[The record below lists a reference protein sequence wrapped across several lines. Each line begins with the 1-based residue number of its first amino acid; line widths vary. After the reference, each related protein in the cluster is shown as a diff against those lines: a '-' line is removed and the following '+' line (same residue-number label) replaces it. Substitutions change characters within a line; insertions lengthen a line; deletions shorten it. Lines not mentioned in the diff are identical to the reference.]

1 MLTMKNSSQYSII
14 WTIMWWN
21 FYLFSYYEA
30 KVCLLVRNLC
40 VLQSKTK
47 TMFIADYVLKGH
59 AEDNGKEKL
68 GRYMDWQGL
77 SLPGCP
83 GKRHS
88 VLT

>member
-1 MLTMKNSSQYSII
+1 
-14 WTIMWWN
+14 
-21 FYLFSYYEA
+21 
-30 KVCLLVRNLC
+30 
-40 VLQSKTK
+40 
-47 TMFIADYVLKGH
+47 MFIADYVLKGH

-68 GRYMDWQGL
+68 GRYIDWQGL